1 MNITGENEIA
11 AAPADVWAALN
22 DPDVLR
28 QSIPGCDSLEKISDT
43 AFTAKVT
50 TKIGPIKAKFSGEVE
65 LADLDPPNAYTLSG
79 RGSGGAAGKAKGSA
93 RITLEPI
100 PEGTRLSYD
109 VTADVSGKIAQLGA
123 RLLKGTATSLAE
135 KFFANFNTAVAGE
148 GDADAAE

>member
-1 MNITGENEIA
+1 MNITGESEINVPPSA
-11 AAPADVWAALN
+11 VWDALN
-22 DPDVLR
+22 DPEVLR
-28 QSIPGCDSLEKISDT
+28 QSIPGCDSLEKVSDT

-65 LADLDPPNAYTLSG
+65 LGDLDPPNGYTLSG

-93 RITLEPI
+93 RISLEAI

-135 KFFANFNTAVAGE
+135 KFFANFNATVSE
-148 GDADAAE
+148 ETDAAE